1 MFNVPEAERELWQAL
16 LPRFEYLLDDLTAE
30 REEALLARAG
40 PPLARLAFLVL
51 HYGRT
56 EDLARKL
63 SQWTELFAQ
72 LQATREGREELVALL
87 HYLMR
92 IGDRALRAATSGV
105 LNSVMEPRRAEEMMG
120 TWADDIKQEVMVK
133 YSAEMVLRLLT
144 VRGVSVDES
153 SRQRILT
160 CRDMPTLNAWF
171 DRAVH
176 ATRLSD
182 VLDS

>member
-1 MFNVPEAERELWQAL
+1 
-16 LPRFEYLLDDLTAE
+16 
-30 REEALLARAG
+30 LLARAG

-56 EDLARKL
+56 EDLARRV
-63 SQWTELFAQ
+63 SHWTELFAQ

-92 IGDRALRAATSGV
+92 IGDRALRAAMSGV
-105 LNSVMEPRRAEEMMG
+105 LNSVMEPRTAEELMG
-120 TWADDIKQEVMVK
+120 TWADDIRQEVMKVGVAK
-133 YSAEMVLRLLT
+133 GRAESVLRLLT
-144 VRGVSVDES
+144 VRGVSVDEP

-160 CRDMPTLNAWF
+160 CTDLTTLDAWF
-171 DRAVH
+171 DRAVN